1 MRIFTWL
8 DSLFCQTLESR
19 GQSPDNYLNSLQRLQ
34 SLQSVPEVSV
44 SSDFDDTISLT
55 SLRTLESITLSPID
69 DQLLFFTASLTEKDI
84 CFLLRLLRFSAI
96 PMIVNAAHW
105 QDEGV
110 SRLIEC
116 GRVTFVPGELA
127 PQRLLSII
135 QLSRLRFSLASEQ
148 VNKMIALESSLQA
161 QKLLAKAK
169 AELQRHGFSESE
181 AHNILQK
188 QAMERG
194 ISIEKLVHQLV

>member
-8 DSLFCQTLESR
+8 DPLFCQTLESR
-19 GQSPDNYLNSLQRLQ
+19 GQTPDNYQYALRTI
-34 SLQSVPEVSV
+34 PEMNV
-44 SSDFDDTISLT
+44 SSDCNDIISLT
-55 SLRTLESITLSPID
+55 SLRALESMPLSAKD
-69 DQLLFFTASLTEKDI
+69 DQLLFFTASLTEQDI

-110 SRLIEC
+110 SRLLEC
-116 GRVTFVPGELA
+116 GRVTFVPGELD

-169 AELQRHGFSESE
+169 AELQRLGLSESE